1 MKLSNKL
8 FGAFL
13 ASVLISLSSTAFA
26 FTACQVTDIGGV
38 DDKGF
43 NATSWKGVQDAVAKH
58 GIGSKL
64 LESNAET
71 DYVPNLNS
79 FVSEGCDI
87 IVSVGFL
94 MGEATANAA
103 KENPDSKFAIVDFAY
118 DPTIPNVM
126 GLIYNTDE
134 AAFLAGYLAAGVS
147 KTGIVVT
154 FGGINIP
161 PVTIF
166 MDGFVAG
173 VNHYNKTKGTNVTVL
188 GWDPVS
194 KEGLFTNNFSSLD
207 DGRAF
212 AQNLYDEG
220 ADIVMPVA
228 GPVGLGS
235 AALASELGTDSLK
248 IIGVDVDQYVL
259 DTKNQS
265 VYLTTVERGMDATV
279 LGAIESAKN
288 GSFKGGVY
296 VGTLANNGVRIAP
309 YHDLS
314 SSVSNGLNNEI
325 KKLKSSIINGFLSVK
340 N

>member
-1 MKLSNKL
+1 MKLSNKF

-13 ASVLISLSSTAFA
+13 ASILIGLSSTAFA

-43 NATSWKGVQDAVAKH
+43 NATAWKGVQDAVAKH

-64 LESNAET
+64 LESSAET

-79 FVSEGCDI
+79 FVAEGCDI

-103 KENPDSKFAIVDFAY
+103 KENLGSKFAIVDFAY

-126 GLIYNTDE
+126 GLVYNTDE

-147 KTGIVVT
+147 KTGIVGT

-173 VNHYNKTKGTNVTVL
+173 VNHYNKNKGTNVTVL

-248 IIGVDVDQYVL
+248 IIGVDVDQYIL

-265 VYLTTVERGMDATV
+265 VYLTTVEKGMDATV
-279 LGAIESAKN
+279 LGAIEAAKN
-288 GSFKGGVY
+288 GTFAGGVY

-314 SSVSNGLNNEI
+314 SSVSNELNNEI
-325 KKLKSSIINGFLSVK
+325 IKLKSSIINGFLSVK

>member
-1 MKLSNKL
+1 MKLSNKII
-8 FGAFL
+8 GAFV
-13 ASVLISLSSTAFA
+13 ASILIGLSSTAFA

-79 FVSEGCDI
+79 FVAEGCNI

-147 KTGIVVT
+147 KTGIVGT

-173 VNHYNKTKGTNVTVL
+173 VNHHNKTKGTNVAVL
-188 GWDPVS
+188 GWDAVS

-265 VYLTTVERGMDATV
+265 VYLTTVEKGMDATV

-288 GSFKGGVY
+288 GSFAGGVY

-314 SSVSNGLNNEI
+314 SSVSNELNNEI

>member
-103 KENPDSKFAIVDFAY
+103 KENPESKFAIVDFAY

-147 KTGIVVT
+147 KTGIVGT

-188 GWDPVS
+188 G
-194 KEGLFTNNFSSLD
+194 
-207 DGRAF
+207 
-212 AQNLYDEG
+212 
-220 ADIVMPVA
+220 
-228 GPVGLGS
+228 
-235 AALASELGTDSLK
+235 
-248 IIGVDVDQYVL
+248 
-259 DTKNQS
+259 
-265 VYLTTVERGMDATV
+265 
-279 LGAIESAKN
+279 
-288 GSFKGGVY
+288 
-296 VGTLANNGVRIAP
+296 
-309 YHDLS
+309 
-314 SSVSNGLNNEI
+314 
-325 KKLKSSIINGFLSVK
+325 
-340 N
+340 